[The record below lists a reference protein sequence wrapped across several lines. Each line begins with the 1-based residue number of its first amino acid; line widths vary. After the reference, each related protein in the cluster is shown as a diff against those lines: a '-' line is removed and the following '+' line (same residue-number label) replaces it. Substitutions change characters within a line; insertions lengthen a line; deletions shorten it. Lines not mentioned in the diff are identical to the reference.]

1 MLADLNIALC
11 VYVQV
16 LKMHLIYC
24 FGCVV
29 LSYLCFISLGYL
41 HFGLTFEK
49 SAYLRAITLLL
60 KGFGSLRNV
69 FIFERKAPFYQHSF
83 DIINVIQDYC
93 VSKVV
98 SPWSPEYL
106 HSLTKGHISSTI
118 TPVVQ
123 WLICVS

>member
-1 MLADLNIALC
+1 MFADLDISLC

-16 LKMHLIYC
+16 LKMHWIYC

-29 LSYLCFISLGYL
+29 FSHLCFILLGYL
-41 HFGLTFEK
+41 LFCLTFEK

-69 FIFERKAPFYQHSF
+69 FIFERKAPFFSNSF
-83 DIINVIQDYC
+83 NIINVMQDYC

-106 HSLTKGHISSTI
+106 HSLKKGHIINHYT
-118 TPVVQ
+118 
-123 WLICVS
+123 LC